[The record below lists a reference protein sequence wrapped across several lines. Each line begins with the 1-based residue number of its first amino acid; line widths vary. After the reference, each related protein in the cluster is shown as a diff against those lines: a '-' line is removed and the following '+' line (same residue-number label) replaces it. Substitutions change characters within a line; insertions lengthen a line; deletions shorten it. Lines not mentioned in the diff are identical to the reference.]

1 MRINLFV
8 FDSRQKKKRTVLI
21 NLYAIYYYST
31 NAGGILNTAQV
42 KKKAVRTRRACIKIQ
57 TAKNLI
63 KLQDV

>member
-8 FDSRQKKKRTVLI
+8 FDSHQKKKRTVLI

-42 KKKAVRTRRACIKIQ
+42 KKKSRSYATCVY
-57 TAKNLI
+57 KNTNGE
-63 KLQDV
+63 KSN